1 MTTTKA
7 APTAKAKKRPLT
19 LADLTDAERER
30 AALAFHEAG
39 HAIAATLLG
48 GRVNVAVVSEGRAFG
63 LLGKT
68 VHDQVPGGGWP
79 SILYAGP
86 WAEARFRAGRRP
98 TQREMFTALD
108 RNSCDDRELSRAG
121 GSVTGAGVV
130 PLLERCWPSVAKL
143 AGRLW
148 QHSDV
153 RHEHVCAALQI
164 PASDNGFHLSL
175 IRAGTAPGSLKVTR
189 STAATG

>member
-1 MTTTKA
+1 MT
-7 APTAKAKKRPLT
+7 KAKKRRLT
-19 LADLTDAERER
+19 LADLTAAERER

-48 GRVNVAVVSEGRAFG
+48 GRIRAAVISEGRAFG
-63 LLGKT
+63 MLGKA

-98 TQREMFTALD
+98 TQRELFTALEH
-108 RNSCDDRELSRAG
+108 NGCDDRELSRAG

-143 AGRLW
+143 AAQLW
-148 QHSDV
+148 SNSDV
-153 RHEHVCAALQI
+153 RHGDVCAALQI
-164 PASDNGFHLSL
+164 PERDNGFHLSL
-175 IRAGTAPGSLKVTR
+175 IRSGTAPGNLKVTR
-189 STAATG
+189 STAATASTG